1 MFRYNE
7 MRDAGVTVTLGTD
20 GCASSN
26 NLDMIEVMKT
36 TALMQKA
43 WRKDPTAM
51 PLDELFT
58 LATENGG
65 KALGLKTGKLQE
77 GYYADLSL
85 IKLNTVAFTPNIDFL
100 ANLVYSAHGD
110 CIDTLICNGQ
120 ILMENRICAQEND
133 ILENVN
139 RLYKKLL

>member
-1 MFRYNE
+1 
-7 MRDAGVTVTLGTD
+7 
-20 GCASSN
+20 
-26 NLDMIEVMKT
+26 
-36 TALMQKA
+36 
-43 WRKDPTAM
+43 M